1 MSTSA
6 KRKKKKK
13 DKGQDSRKK
22 GVLFFF
28 KSRKVFQLYPNKARR
43 DKGVKGVF
51 VLMPESFI
59 FEF

>member
-22 GVLFFF
+22 GVLFFLRVERF
-28 KSRKVFQLYPNKARR
+28 SNYTLIKLGGIK
-43 DKGVKGVF
+43 
-51 VLMPESFI
+51 E
-59 FEF
+59 